1 MKIDMLALIDN
12 IKTFRLKSFFVR
24 NLLITMLVVLVPVAV
39 IGIAFCAT
47 IQRSADKE
55 INQIA
60 DSNLIATKKTVDMM
74 LRTAD
79 MFAIQTGFEQNINTF
94 LYAAYRP
101 NTVSSVQA
109 DIRKYISSFINVHS
123 YIHSVYIYSEKTG
136 LIVYN
141 NEISDLKAFKDQ
153 TWMPFYHAL
162 PTVGKSIVARRYNGR
177 YPAFIS
183 IIRSVGVEEGEK
195 TGCVVVNIDV
205 EKMNESIRESGDQ
218 QAYYFLVDSQNT
230 IYLSHNVK
238 LVAQQYD
245 DMSTLLC
252 KETGLRENEGGRRH
266 DYIFSETVSQWY
278 DLRYIS
284 VTPNEYFGEMVQHS
298 VHYMLVMI
306 LLLFLSVIA
315 ITLLIS
321 FRTYAPIQSLL
332 SILTPQELNNAA
344 DKPYNEINCITEN
357 IKQSIVQNKK
367 LEEELN
373 YRLLLLNKAQLY
385 ALQTQINP
393 HFMNNM
399 LDTISWMAVSK
410 MGPANKV
417 SKMLRSLSGLLRISL
432 DSEHYL
438 IPIEEELQH
447 ANIYTYIMSEN
458 YGDDLNFVWDIDES
472 LHECRMLKL
481 TLQPVLEN
489 AIEHGI
495 KPKRGVGEIKIF
507 GRADGDII
515 HLTIEDNGVGM
526 PEAKLEELRCNLRDS
541 RELSGQHIGIK
552 NVNQRIKLVFGE
564 EYGISLDSCE
574 GKGTSVHIVI
584 PKLYFKS

>member
-252 KETGLRENEGGRRH
+252 KEIGLRENEGGRRH